1 VRVTYLKGDDA
12 NQDATD
18 EEDERD
24 DEPDD
29 APHFFFFFE
38 ICEKRVLAIST
49 HSLKIKRYWVHLVKG
64 NSHRSSRRLM
74 HQKHLLSGR

>member
-1 VRVTYLKGDDA
+1 MRVAYLEGDDA
-12 NQDATD
+12 DQDAGD
-18 EEDERD
+18 EEDEGD

-29 APHFFFFFE
+29 TPHFGFFLKFVKE
-38 ICEKRVLAIST
+38 GASDQHVLAQ
-49 HSLKIKRYWVHLVKG
+49 IKRYWAYLVKG